1 MMTRSRLLISPLL
14 LVTAIVACGPPP
26 SISAPRDRGL
36 PVSVTP
42 GNASEFYRQMGLLA
56 APPPISLVGKIT
68 FFATKSPD
76 TTLMLTSVSL
86 PNRALTFTREGDRYS
101 APYEVHLRLARGDA
115 EVGTVNALEVVRVG
129 TFKEINRSDESVIFQ
144 HVFRVP
150 PGNYSLSLVLRDVG
164 GARTTTQ
171 DAQVTVP
178 RISATGFSTPVLIY
192 EVTPR
197 LSLDSAPRLLASPR
211 STAVFG
217 RDSLVSVFLEAYG
230 GGDRLPIS
238 YVVTDDT
245 HSRVFAD
252 SAVLTRT
259 GAALSGAVQVPISA
273 VGLGITKLTFS
284 RRGSADTASIPIFV
298 SFGED
303 IPIMSFQNMVEY
315 LRFFAPEWR
324 LRPLR
329 DAPAPQRASVWAAFL
344 RETDPIPE
352 TPVNEEMESYFGRIR
367 QANVQFANDRNPG
380 WLSDRGMVFV
390 ALGEPS
396 LVSDRNINQGTTR
409 TQIGESTRVQIW
421 TYQQYRTQLVFYE
434 DSGRLRLTRASENEF
449 WAVMTRK
456 MAR

>member
-1 MMTRSRLLISPLL
+1 MMTRARSAATALI
-14 LVTAIVACGPPP
+14 LVMVIVACGPPP
-26 SISAPRDRGL
+26 SVSAPRDRGL
-36 PVSVTP
+36 PVSVTAA
-42 GNASEFYRQMGLLA
+42 NANEFYRKMGLLA
-56 APPPISLVGKIT
+56 APPPISLVGKTT

-76 TTLMLTSVSL
+76 TTLMLASISL
-86 PNRALTFTREGDRYS
+86 PNRGLTFAREGDRYT
-101 APYEVHLRLARGDA
+101 APYEVHLRLTRGDV

-144 HVFRVP
+144 HVFRIP
-150 PGNYSLSLVLRDVG
+150 PGSYSLSLVLRDVG
-164 GARTTTQ
+164 GARTATQ
-171 DAQVTVP
+171 EAQIVVP
-178 RISATGFSTPVLIY
+178 RIPATGFSTPLLIY
-192 EVTPR
+192 EATPR
-197 LSLDSAPRLLASPR
+197 SSLDSAPRLLASPR

-230 GGDRLPIS
+230 GGDRLPIQ
-238 YVVTDDT
+238 YVVTNDT
-245 HSRVFAD
+245 QTPVFRD

-273 VGLGITKLTFS
+273 VGLGISKLTFS
-284 RRGSADTASIPIFV
+284 RQGSADTASIPIFV

-303 IPIMSFQNMVEY
+303 IPIRSFANMIEY

-324 LRPLR
+324 LKPLR
-329 DAPAPQRASVWAAFL
+329 DAAPAKRASVWAAFL

-352 TPVNEEMESYFGRIR
+352 TSINEELEAYFGRIR
-367 QANVQFANDRNPG
+367 QANVQFVNDRNPG

-396 LVSDRNINQGTTR
+396 LVSDRNISQGTTR
-409 TQIGESTRVQIW
+409 TQVGESTRVQIW

-434 DSGRLRLTRASENEF
+434 DSGHWRLTRASENEF